1 MRVGWEDEDIKPGR
15 RFKGRSGSEVWMIGY
30 ICDEKENI
38 YTVISL
44 SDGLV
49 NSKLKTRSEV
59 AGFLNKNSSLPL
71 ELTDESWR
79 KEIAQ

>member
-1 MRVGWEDEDIKPGR
+1 
-15 RFKGRSGSEVWMIGY
+15 
-30 ICDEKENI
+30 
-38 YTVISL
+38 
-44 SDGLV
+44 
-49 NSKLKTRSEV
+49 V